1 MFYPT
6 EYKIPEFKS
15 QVQILSKEFWFLRA
29 FSTQF
34 IFAYYISMIIT
45 IFDKIVIFLPLRN
58 LPFFFFFEIA
68 LFLSIECKS
77 LSMSAED
84 F

>member
-15 QVQILSKEFWFLRA
+15 QVQILSKELRA

-45 IFDKIVIFLPLRN
+45 IFDKIVIFLPHRN
-58 LPFFFFFEIA
+58 LPFFFFF
-68 LFLSIECKS
+68 SK
-77 LSMSAED
+77 
-84 F
+84 